1 MDALAAEGQ
10 AHLFADWPAAG
21 EHDDDKRRL
30 LAQLR
35 HLDKSYAGA
44 PGFGWSEMGSTLPL
58 VCDGGRLR
66 GALGGFEPLASSC
79 CARRFNRP
87 YAGRPESASSPLSL
101 RPG

>member
-1 MDALAAEGQ
+1 VDALAAEGQ

-58 VCDGGRLR
+58 VFDGGRLR
-66 GALGGFEPLASSC
+66 GSVGGFEPISSSC
-79 CARRFNRP
+79 CGRRFNRP
-87 YAGRPESASSPLSL
+87 YAGRHESASSPLSL